1 MKKIF
6 FNPQTTPNQ
15 KVGSAYRQQIGFLR
29 MVWEGDSFGLERFLR
44 LLLCLAQFAC
54 PILLIREIFGRAGST
69 ARKLAVEF
77 YLLFKFFFPLIVL
90 AGRFYRSSLIVCIV
104 VYLLAE
110 TILHILNLIFLADGE
125 EFSLSYHRAILILF
139 LNFMQVAFDFAV
151 VYIAFDLLSE
161 PLNPVSAVYF
171 SVVASTTVG
180 FGDICAKTALG
191 QLVVTAQLLINLAFV
206 VVFINYFSQKTSK
219 Q

>member
-6 FNPQTTPNQ
+6 FNPQTTHNQ
-15 KVGSAYRQQIGFLR
+15 KVGSAYRQQFGFLKK
-29 MVWEGDSFGLERFLR
+29 VWESDSFGLERFLR

-54 PILLIREIFGRAGST
+54 PVLLIREIFGRAGST

-90 AGRFYRSSLIVCIV
+90 AGGFYRSGLVVCIV

-139 LNFMQVAFDFAV
+139 LNFMQVAFDFSV

-180 FGDICAKTALG
+180 FGDICAKAALG
-191 QLVVTAQLLINLAFV
+191 QLVVIAQLLINLAFV
-206 VVFINYFSQKTSK
+206 VVFINYFSQKTNK
-219 Q
+219 